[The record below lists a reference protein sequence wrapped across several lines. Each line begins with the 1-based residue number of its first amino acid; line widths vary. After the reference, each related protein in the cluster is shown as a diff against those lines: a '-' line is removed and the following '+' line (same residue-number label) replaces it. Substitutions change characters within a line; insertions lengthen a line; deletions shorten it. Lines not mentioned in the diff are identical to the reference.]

1 MTDSGV
7 TVDAGRISGDSA
19 LVRSASV
26 VYDKSGALLIFE
38 MNRISEYSLT
48 MNENVVT
55 MEAVDPRSLY
65 NYVVV
70 LDPGDKSEAAGV
82 CADVADRSA
91 QLLYQEG
98 IRVYLTDTSP
108 ESETAVTPAQLMEE
122 TGADIYIG
130 LDVAHDGPAY
140 HGIRTYYDPLYYIP
154 GFGSIELSESCLK
167 NTAISVS
174 NRALGI
180 SEAPQGNVLYEI
192 NATLL
197 IIGNADNQDEY
208 ALLTEDSYRERLAN
222 GIYET
227 VKESAGMMGDV

>member
-1 MTDSGV
+1 MALFSNHWVKRFERQYRELPLEEEAESEEIKADVFASEDKT
-7 TVDAGRISGDSA
+7 GRIGIILSDEA
-19 LVRSASV
+19 
-26 VYDKSGALLIFE
+26 E
-38 MNRISEYSLT
+38 SEG
-48 MNENVVT
+48 
-55 MEAVDPRSLY
+55 EAEAE
-65 NYVVV
+65 
-70 LDPGDKSEAAGV
+70 SEAAGV

-192 NATLL
+192 NAPATLL